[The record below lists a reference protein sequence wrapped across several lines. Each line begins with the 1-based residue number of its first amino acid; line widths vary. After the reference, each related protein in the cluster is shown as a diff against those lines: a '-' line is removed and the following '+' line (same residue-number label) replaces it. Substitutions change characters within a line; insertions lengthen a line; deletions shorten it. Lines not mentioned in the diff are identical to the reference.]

1 MGDERGNEYDRVRHD
16 KDIISSFSFQADV
29 SKPLFTGIPKC
40 ASKIARRQEERYRVF
55 SDKQRGD
62 YTTI

>member
-40 ASKIARRQEERYRVF
+40 ASKIARRQEN
-55 SDKQRGD
+55 G
-62 YTTI
+62 